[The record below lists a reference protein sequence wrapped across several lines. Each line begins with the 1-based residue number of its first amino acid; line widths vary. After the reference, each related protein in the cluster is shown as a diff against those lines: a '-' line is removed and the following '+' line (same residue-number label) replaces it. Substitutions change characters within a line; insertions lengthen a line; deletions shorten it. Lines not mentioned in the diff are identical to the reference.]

1 VDYAGDPSTTGCGEE
16 GARVV
21 DRLRV
26 AEVRV
31 IEAHPVGVVQ
41 DLGTFE
47 GRRESLG
54 VVEVEGM
61 YLDSISEWVFAI
73 GRVCKGTD
81 AIAGSE
87 QPLGDV
93 AAGVAKGTRYDVQI
107 IHFNVVLPPNAGA
120 QRPAKPAG

>member
-1 VDYAGDPSTTGCGEE
+1 M
-16 GARVV
+16 
-21 DRLRV
+21 
-26 AEVRV
+26 

-61 YLDSISEWVFAI
+61 YLDSISEWLFAI
-73 GRVCKGTD
+73 GGVRKGTD

-93 AAGVAKGTRYDVQI
+93 AARVAKSTRYNVQVT
-107 IHFNVVLPPNAGA
+107 HSMPSGLTE
-120 QRPAKPAG
+120 

>member
-1 VDYAGDPSTTGCGEE
+1 MDYAQDPSTPGCGEE

-21 DRLRV
+21 DCLRV

-31 IEAHPVGVVQ
+31 IEAHPVGVVE

-61 YLDSISEWVFAI
+61 YLDSISEWLFAI
-73 GRVCKGTD
+73 GGVRKGTD

-93 AAGVAKGTRYDVQI
+93 AARVAKSTRYNVQVT
-107 IHFNVVLPPNAGA
+107 HSMPSGLTE
-120 QRPAKPAG
+120 

>member
-1 VDYAGDPSTTGCGEE
+1 
-16 GARVV
+16 
-21 DRLRV
+21 
-26 AEVRV
+26 V

-61 YLDSISEWVFAI
+61 YLDSISEWLFAI
-73 GRVCKGTD
+73 GGVCKGTD

-93 AAGVAKGTRYDVQI
+93 AARVAKSTRYNVQVT
-107 IHFNVVLPPNAGA
+107 HLMPCC
-120 QRPAKPAG
+120 RPTPRLSGGDTALGNGTP